1 MNSNTTEEQV
11 KQKIE
16 SLTTLQAGIV
26 FGHEDAWDKLQA
38 RLDAKPVRKP
48 FPVFRLAA
56 VAALVLGII
65 TIAIMYL
72 QPKQNTASSDV
83 MAILPNRASNRS
95 DVMVSPHPE
104 PDPRTNHDTPHS
116 DVMVRLSNHDISI
129 GQDHRSIT
137 DSFHSQNSISSAP
150 VKPRHIKPSAPQP
163 ISPDP
168 QSIVQ
173 VPQPT
178 TDFVQAPQPSTT
190 VVPPPVVVAKPSM
203 KIVHINEL
211 GKEPAPVYEF
221 ADKDIP
227 HPHVMFKMKVVHIN
241 NLLKPINQDDY
252 LREIQN
258 NTAVHF
264 PLFRRPSDRQPNDQ
278 PRTFFR
284 INL

>member
-48 FPVFRLAA
+48 LAIFRLAA

-83 MAILPNRASNRS
+83 MATLPNRATNP
-95 DVMVSPHPE
+95 DVMVSLP
-104 PDPRTNHDTPHS
+104 
-116 DVMVRLSNHDISI
+116 NHDIRI

-150 VKPRHIKPSAPQP
+150 VKPHHIKPSAPHP
-163 ISPDP
+163 ISPGP
-168 QSIVQ
+168 QPIVQ

-178 TDFVQAPQPSTT
+178 TDL
-190 VVPPPVVVAKPSM
+190 VPPPAPTPGPVM
-203 KIVHINEL
+203 KVVHINEL

>member
-83 MAILPNRASNRS
+83 MATLPNRATNP
-95 DVMVSPHPE
+95 DVMVSLP
-104 PDPRTNHDTPHS
+104 
-116 DVMVRLSNHDISI
+116 NHDIRI